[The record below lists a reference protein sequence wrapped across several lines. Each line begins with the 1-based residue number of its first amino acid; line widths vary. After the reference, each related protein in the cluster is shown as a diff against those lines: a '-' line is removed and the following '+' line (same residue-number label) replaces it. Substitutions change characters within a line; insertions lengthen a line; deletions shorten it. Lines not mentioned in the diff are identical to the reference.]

1 MEAIHERLRAELDRL
16 DLSLAAAARAMGE
29 PDAQGLRDAC
39 TGRKRVTAE
48 MLARAVPLGVD
59 AMYVLTGQ
67 RLQPVESTLT
77 PEERALLDNYQHSD
91 EEARRSARLVLNAL
105 AQRKAA

>member
-1 MEAIHERLRAELDRL
+1 
-16 DLSLAAAARAMGE
+16 
-29 PDAQGLRDAC
+29 
-39 TGRKRVTAE
+39 

-67 RLQPVESTLT
+67 RMLPVESTLT

-105 AQRKAA
+105 ARRKAA

>member
-1 MEAIHERLRAELDRL
+1 
-16 DLSLAAAARAMGE
+16 MGD

-48 MLARAVPLGVD
+48 MLAKAVPLGVD

-67 RLQPVESTLT
+67 RTQPVESTLT

-105 AQRKAA
+105 AHRKAA